1 MRSCLSPLQAG
12 RKHFDEK
19 LWNGKNETK
28 FDNQHLWQ
36 TYEPT
41 DKYSLAFSGS
51 SQLFHRSNST
61 SQGILIV
68 E

>member
-1 MRSCLSPLQAG
+1 MESILPLLRIRIFSKQADSPNVAMNPY
-12 RKHFDEK
+12 RP
-19 LWNGKNETK
+19 
-28 FDNQHLWQ
+28 LWQ